1 MMNQY
6 ETVFIIT
13 PVLSDDQVKEAVTK
27 FKKILTDGG
36 AEITVEENWGLR
48 KLAYPIKH
56 KTTGFYNLIE
66 FKAEGALINKLET
79 EFRRDEKVIRFL
91 TFKMDKYATAYSDKK
106 KKLKKEETN

>member
-27 FKKILTDGG
+27 FKKVLTDGG

>member
-36 AEITVEENWGLR
+36 AEITVEENWGLK

-66 FKAEGALINKLET
+66 FNAEGALINKLET

-91 TFKMDKYATAYSDKK
+91 TFKMDKYAVAYSDKK

>member
-6 ETVFIIT
+6 ETVFIVT
-13 PVLSDDQVKEAVTK
+13 PVLSDDQVKETVQK
-27 FKKILTDGG
+27 FRKILTEGG
-36 AEITVEENWGLR
+36 AKILTEENWGLR

-66 FKAEGALINKLET
+66 FEAEGALIEKLET

-91 TFKMDKYATAYSDKK
+91 TFKMDKYAVQYSDKK
-106 KKLKKEETN
+106 KKMKKENSN

>member
-6 ETVFIIT
+6 ETVFIMT

-66 FKAEGALINKLET
+66 FKAEGALIAKLET